1 MNFAERLQDRNNHF
15 NLIRLAAALV
25 VLGAH
30 GGTML
35 DVAFFAEP
43 VIHSYGIFIGT
54 VAVHVFF
61 IVSGFLVTGSLFNR
75 GSLTAFVWARF
86 LRIFPGLWAMLLIT
100 VFGVGLAMT
109 RLSAADYLT
118 SLEVYRY
125 FGRCATVVTG
135 MAWSLPGVF
144 EENILP
150 NKVNGSLW
158 TIAVEWRLYEYLA
171 MSWLLLAVVA
181 KYRKNYRKSVIRVAF
196 PLVALALFA
205 YIAAGHRDDG
215 GAANAFLFFAGSTI
229 YLWGDRI
236 PVRLATAPALAAVLA
251 LALLDRNAFYFVYLL
266 VLPPI
271 LLTLAYA
278 PGRTALR
285 FNAYGDYSYGV
296 YIYAFPIQQT
306 LIALYPGISWLTLT
320 LASAILSLSMAV
332 LSWRYVESP
341 ALAHKD
347 MFAAATTRWFAAMR
361 SRFMQVWRR
370 RDAFIAGTS
379 ERDGRPSPQGFARS
393 PATAEKPVPSR
404 AKP

>member
-35 DVAFFAEP
+35 DVEFFAEP

-61 IVSGFLVTGSLFNR
+61 VVSGFLVTGSLFNR
-75 GSLTAFVWARF
+75 GSLAAFVWARF
-86 LRIFPGLWAMLLIT
+86 LRIFPGLWVMLLVT

-109 RLSAADYLT
+109 RLRAADYLT
-118 SLEVYRY
+118 SPEVYRY

-135 MAWSLPGVF
+135 MAWNLPGVF

-171 MSWLLLAVVA
+171 LSWLVLAIA
-181 KYRKNYRKSVIRVAF
+181 ASYRKTIIRVAF
-196 PLVALALFA
+196 PLVALALLA
-205 YIAAGHRDDG
+205 YIGAGHRDDG

-278 PGRTALR
+278 PGPTALR
-285 FNAYGDYSYGV
+285 FNAFGDYSYGV

-306 LIALYPGISWLTLT
+306 LIALYPGISWPALT
-320 LASAILSLSMAV
+320 LASAILSLAMAV

-341 ALAHKD
+341 ALARKD
-347 MFAAATTRWFAAMR
+347 MFALATTRWFAAVR
-361 SRFMQVWRR
+361 SRFSRR
-370 RDAFIAGTS
+370 STFNAAPDAPD
-379 ERDGRPSPQGFARS
+379 ERSSLQGFARS
-393 PATAEKPVPSR
+393 AATAEIPVPSR
-404 AKP
+404 ARP